1 MNRLYGLNRSVLY
14 CISSDNWDE
23 SIDISRMEIIPFHY
37 HRTWRQRIIYGRI
50 LIDGLTKIEI
60 KTIFEEVNAREIPD
74 IIDKE
79 DRIEIQHTNKP
90 SLIILKKDGRIYCE
104 NSELQKFDRRLIEHQ
119 ASILITIL
127 NKGKRVDFLTRKN
140 EGRKSSIQFLEET
153 EGKEQKV
160 GFPTIKNRS
169 LFISSNFTPSAS
181 KRK

>member
-1 MNRLYGLNRSVLY
+1 MNRLYGLKRSVLY
-14 CISSDNWDE
+14 CISSGRSDE
-23 SIDISRMEIIPFHY
+23 SLDISRMEIIPFHY
-37 HRTWRQRIIYGRI
+37 HRTWRQRIIYGKI
-50 LIDGLTKIEI
+50 LTDGLTKVEI

-74 IIDKE
+74 IINKE

-140 EGRKSSIQFLEET
+140 EGRKSIVQFLEGDR
-153 EGKEQKV
+153 GK
-160 GFPTIKNRS
+160 GRKN
-169 LFISSNFTPSAS
+169 LGLQNCLSNFIPLVSS
-181 KRK
+181 KRKVNKE